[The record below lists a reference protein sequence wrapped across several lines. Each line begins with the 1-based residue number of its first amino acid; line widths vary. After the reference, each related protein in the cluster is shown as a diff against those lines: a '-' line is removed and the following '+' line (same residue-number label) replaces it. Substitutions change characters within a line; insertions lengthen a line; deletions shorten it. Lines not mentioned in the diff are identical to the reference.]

1 MPGMIAPLVH
11 LSSRPD
17 LEVTRLADALS
28 DVLRAGS
35 SIQSC
40 SPFSDGISGKRSCIP
55 LAHIY
60 SAECRCLHCAGASPN
75 LRLNARLNA
84 SSDS

>member
-1 MPGMIAPLVH
+1 MPGMIGPLVQ

-17 LEVTRLADALS
+17 LEVTRMADALS

-35 SIQSC
+35 ILPVRIHSV
-40 SPFSDGISGKRSCIP
+40 
-55 LAHIY
+55 
-60 SAECRCLHCAGASPN
+60 ECPCLHCAGASPN